1 MYLIRDMKDH
11 HTFQPKP
18 DHKDKDAYMVE
29 YILPVTQH
37 NYQK

>member
-1 MYLIRDMKDH
+1 MKDN

-29 YILPVTQH
+29 YIVTQH
-37 NYQK
+37 NYQR